1 MNIIEQY
8 KFNKTKIKILKTDI
22 EIYKNNYL
30 NLDEEECIKM
40 LNKFNIDFNELT
52 EFNRKFDVIYESL
65 NENEK
70 FFIEKRYFK
79 GKSIKEISEFYSKNQ
94 NLIPTI
100 SPYRKQF
107 NKPKSLHTIKI
118 YLCKLNK
125 KIILKL
131 ERGI

>member
-79 GKSIKEISEFYSKNQ
+79 GN
-94 NLIPTI
+94 
-100 SPYRKQF
+100 
-107 NKPKSLHTIKI
+107 
-118 YLCKLNK
+118 
-125 KIILKL
+125 
-131 ERGI
+131 